1 MAEYT
6 IRELPPDDRP
16 REKLELNGPEYL
28 SDSELLALVIR
39 SGVEGKNA
47 LEVTREILRD
57 LDFDNI
63 SNSTLQELQ
72 RYEGIGK
79 VKAGQILA
87 VFELGKRFAREEVT
101 AGEQIFGLEDVLG
114 HLNPEMRSLER
125 EELRALHLN
134 NANELIHEET
144 IFYGSLNEV
153 QIQPREVAKSC
164 LKHNSGG
171 IILAHNHPG
180 GEADPSE
187 ADINVTEKVRSTLR
201 NLGVNLIDHII
212 VGKYGEI
219 SLKREGYLK
228 G

>member
-1 MAEYT
+1 MVEYT
-6 IRELPPDDRP
+6 IDELPLDDRP
-16 REKLELNGPEYL
+16 REKLEQNGPGQL

-39 SGVEGKNA
+39 SGVEGKNV
-47 LEVTREILRD
+47 LEITQEILRD
-57 LDFDNI
+57 FDLDNL

-72 RYEGIGK
+72 NYRGIGE

-87 VFELGKRFAREEVT
+87 VFELGKRFARNELKSGQE
-101 AGEQIFGLEDVLG
+101 IFGLEDVLG
-114 HLNPEMRSLER
+114 HLNPGMRSLER
-125 EELRALHLN
+125 EELRVLHLN

-153 QIQPREVAKSC
+153 HIEPREIAKSC

-187 ADINVTEKVRSTLR
+187 ADVNVTERVRSTLR
-201 NLGVNLIDHII
+201 TLGVTLIDHVI
-212 VGKYGEI
+212 VGKYGEV
-219 SLKREGYLK
+219 SLKRKGYL
-228 G
+228 

>member
-1 MAEYT
+1 MVDYT
-6 IRELPPDDRP
+6 IHDLPPDDRP
-16 REKLELNGPEYL
+16 REKLEQNGPEYL

-39 SGVEGKNA
+39 SGIKGKNV

-57 LDFDNI
+57 LDLNNL

-72 RYEGIGK
+72 SYRGIGK

-87 VFELGKRFAREEVT
+87 VFELGKRFARDELAT
-101 AGEQIFGLEDVLG
+101 GEKIFSLDDVLG

-144 IFYGSLNEV
+144 IFYGTLNEV
-153 QIQPREVAKSC
+153 QIQPREIAKSC

-180 GEADPSE
+180 GKSDPSE
-187 ADINVTEKVRSTLR
+187 ADINVTERLMSTLS
-201 NLGVNLIDHII
+201 NLGITLIDHVI
-212 VGKYGEI
+212 VGKHEET
-219 SLKREGYLK
+219 SLKREGYL
-228 G
+228 GG